1 MREKLVL
8 IEKNNHGGV
17 RSRLK
22 MELTIMYDINY
33 IEDMRARAARYYE
46 VKRYV
51 SKRWKGLKVEIDFI
65 HGVFSLIDP
74 TSSKPKEVACYCIL
88 VDNNTLVFRKIRG
101 VRCEEY
107 PRMIFATPSDT
118 GVSHVSED
126 TRTRVQFEEWTAAAV
141 NLMIKAGVK
150 PVEKGVKI
158 SEGILKDNIRR
169 YLSLVFPG
177 ISFRVEPRTAPGVYL
192 IDWEGSLTYKE
203 VLTALSV
210 FRGDVCEPSSE
221 GAKEPSYQP
230 NRFNRLFG
238 QIEGVIL

>member
-1 MREKLVL
+1 MFT
-8 IEKNNHGGV
+8 EKNNPGGV
-17 RSRLK
+17 RSRVK
-22 MELTIMYDINY
+22 MEVTNMYGINY

-46 VKRYV
+46 AKRYV

-65 HGVFSLIDP
+65 HGGFSLIES
-74 TSSKPKEVACYCIL
+74 TSSKPEEVACYSIL
-88 VDNNTLVFRKIRG
+88 VENSTLVFRKIRG
-101 VRCEEY
+101 ARSEEY

-126 TRTRVQFEEWTAAAV
+126 TRTRVQFEEWTTAAV

-150 PVEKGVKI
+150 PVEKGAQI
-158 SEGILKDNIRR
+158 SEGILMDNIRR

-177 ISFRVEPRTAPGVYL
+177 IRFRVEQRTAPGVYL
-192 IDWEGSLTYKE
+192 IDWEDALTYKE

-210 FRGDVCEPSSE
+210 FRGDVCESSSD

-238 QIEGVIL
+238 QIKGVIL

>member
-1 MREKLVL
+1 
-8 IEKNNHGGV
+8 
-17 RSRLK
+17 
-22 MELTIMYDINY
+22 MYDINY

-46 VKRYV
+46 AKRYV

-65 HGVFSLIDP
+65 HGVFSLIES
-74 TSSKPKEVACYCIL
+74 TSSKPEETACYSIL
-88 VDNNTLVFRKIRG
+88 VENSTLVFRKIRG
-101 VRCEEY
+101 ARSEEY

-118 GVSHVSED
+118 GVSHVSEE

-150 PVEKGVKI
+150 PVEKGAQI
-158 SEGILKDNIRR
+158 SEGILTDNVRR
-169 YLSLVFPG
+169 YLSLIFPG
-177 ISFRVEPRTAPGVYL
+177 IRFRVEPRTAPGVYL

-210 FRGDVCEPSSE
+210 FRGDVCEHSID

-238 QIEGVIL
+238 QIKGVFL